1 MAWNILAKLAAVP
14 IKETLGQVGKAAGSV
29 MNRFGFVEKLSE
41 AEKIDKYIQVF
52 GISETS
58 TDSARKMAIVQMQ
71 TQKQP
76 WIIRLLNGFVRPFG
90 GIGALTTEFYA
101 IWGAN
106 LGIWFGFTYIPV
118 TITIEQHLVL
128 GAIIAFYFGSR
139 LKETL
144 TGIATK
150 R

>member
-1 MAWNILAKLAAVP
+1 MAWNFLAKLAAVP
-14 IKETLGQVGKAAGSV
+14 VKEVLGSVGKAAGSV
-29 MNRFGFVEKLSE
+29 MNRFGFIEKLSD
-41 AEKIDKYIQVF
+41 AERIDKYAKLF
-52 GISETS
+52 KISEDS
-58 TDSARKMAIVQMQ
+58 TDSARQMFMAEMA

-76 WIIRLLNGFVRPFG
+76 LIIRFLNGIVRPFG

-106 LGIWFGFTYIPV
+106 LSKWFGFDYVKVEISV
-118 TITIEQHLVL
+118 EQHLVL

-139 LKETL
+139 LRETL
-144 TGIATK
+144 SGIATK

>member
-1 MAWNILAKLAAVP
+1 
-14 IKETLGQVGKAAGSV
+14 
-29 MNRFGFVEKLSE
+29 MNRIGFTEKLSD
-41 AEKIDKYIQVF
+41 AERIDKYAKLF
-52 GISETS
+52 KISEDS
-58 TDSARKMAIVQMQ
+58 TDSARQMFMTEMR

-76 WIIRLLNGFVRPFG
+76 WFIRFLNGFVRPFG

-106 LGIWFGFTYIPV
+106 LGAWFGFFYIPV
-118 TITIEQHLVL
+118 TITTPQHLVL
-128 GAIIAFYFGSR
+128 GSIIAFYFGSR

-144 TGIATK
+144 TGTATK